1 MTQSLYKPLGWFGIA
16 RLGLVQSALGAVVA
30 LTTSTLNR
38 VMVVEMALPAM
49 LPAALVGL
57 HFAVQITR
65 PHWGYGSDLGSRR
78 TPWIIGGMACLC
90 LGALAATN
98 AALMMASTPILGL
111 LISVLAYLMI
121 GMGVGASGTSLLA
134 LLATRVAPERRPA
147 AASITWIMMIL
158 GIVISSLIV
167 GKLIEPFTAQA
178 LAFAATGLA
187 GCAFLLTL
195 VAVHGVELPKG
206 AAQAEPDEAED
217 SREAVPFRQALK
229 EIWAEPLARN
239 FSIFVFVS
247 MLAYSAQDLIL
258 EPFAGLVFHMT
269 PGQSTQMSSMQNLGV
284 LLGMI
289 LTGAIGGRS
298 TRSGKSW
305 MAAWAIFG
313 CLGSALALLGLAA
326 AAEIGPGW
334 PLKPTVFALG
344 FANGVFA
351 VAAIGSMM
359 GLAGNGQK
367 SRVGIR
373 MGIWG
378 AAQAIAFGLG
388 GFFGAMGV
396 DGLRAVL
403 PETGH
408 AFLVVFVIEAGLF
421 LVSAYLASRLDDQ
434 RSGDRAQATGPTQLI
449 GHGSPMAQ
457 G

>member
-1 MTQSLYKPLGWFGIA
+1 MTQPAKKPLGWLGIA

-38 VMVVEMALPAM
+38 VMVVEMAMPAM

-90 LGALAATN
+90 LGAIGATH
-98 AALMMASTPILGL
+98 AALMIASTPELGV

-134 LLATRVAPERRPA
+134 LLATRVSPVRRPA
-147 AASITWIMMIL
+147 AASITWIMMIV
-158 GIVISSLIV
+158 GIVVSSIIV
-167 GKLIEPFTAQA
+167 GKLIDPFSAQA
-178 LAFAATGLA
+178 LAFAATGVA

-195 VAVHGVELPKG
+195 VAVFGVELPKG
-206 AAQAEPDEAED
+206 MAVAEDEAAAEVG
-217 SREAVPFRQALK
+217 EPVPFRQALK

-239 FSIFVFVS
+239 FTIFVFVS

-269 PGQSTQMSSMQNLGV
+269 PGQSTQMSGVQNMGV

-298 TRSGKSW
+298 TRVGKSW

-313 CLGSALALLGLAA
+313 CLGSALALLALAA
-326 AAEIGPGW
+326 AAEIGPSW

-344 FANGVFA
+344 FANGIFA

-359 GLAGNGQK
+359 GLAGSGRK

-396 DGLRAVL
+396 DGLRAIL

-408 AFLVVFVIEAGLF
+408 AFLVVFVIEGALF
-421 LVSAYLASRLDDQ
+421 LVSAYLASRLDHQKSQVDPQ
-434 RSGDRAQATGPTQLI
+434 VDSPTQLM
-449 GHGSPMAQ
+449 GHGSPLTQ